1 MSTNRLDEILNY
13 SAIAYATLADYVTP
27 ITETDVETFEN
38 YADMYCQKGNE
49 HPEAR
54 TTRDNDIRTILGNKI
69 FSDPRVSTN
78 ALISMKLGMIFGNT
92 ELWENISSIPE
103 LTDEKIAKL
112 YGTSVDNVQMM
123 HTFSAKAKEL
133 EEAKKLNK

>member
-69 FSDPRVSTN
+69 FSNPRVSTN
-78 ALISMKLGMIFGNT
+78 TLISMKLGMIFGNT
-92 ELWENISSIPE
+92 ELWEDISSIPE

-133 EEAKKLNK
+133 

>member
-13 SAIAYATLADYVTP
+13 PAVAYATLVDYVTP
-27 ITETDVETFEN
+27 ITEKDVETFEN

-54 TTRDNDIRTILGNKI
+54 TARDNGIRTLLGNKI

-78 ALISMKLGMIFGNT
+78 TLISMKLGMIFGNA
-92 ELWENISSIPE
+92 ELWEDISSIPE
-103 LTDEKIAKL
+103 LTDEKIANF

-133 EEAKKLNK
+133 EESKKLNK

>member
-27 ITETDVETFEN
+27 ITETDVETFKY
-38 YADMYCQKGNE
+38 YAKYYCQEGNE

-78 ALISMKLGMIFGNT
+78 TLISMKLGMIFGNT
-92 ELWENISSIPE
+92 ELWEDISTIPE

-123 HTFSAKAKEL
+123 RTFSAKAKEL
-133 EEAKKLNK
+133 EESKKLNK